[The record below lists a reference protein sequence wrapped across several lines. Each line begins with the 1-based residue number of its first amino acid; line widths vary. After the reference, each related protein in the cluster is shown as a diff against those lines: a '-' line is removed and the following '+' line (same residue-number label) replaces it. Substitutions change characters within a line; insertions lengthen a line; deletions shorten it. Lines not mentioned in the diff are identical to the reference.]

1 MTRQTLNRGTTA
13 NDGTGD
19 TLRQAALKIEQN
31 FEEIYLKLGGDS
43 DVLMP
48 LISFDSDGILFE
60 GSVVNDFETKLT
72 VTNPTA
78 DRTVT
83 IPDHTGEVTL
93 NDATQ
98 TLSNKTVIDPIITA
112 PTILA
117 DSSDTFS
124 YSLVT
129 QEPVANRNIN
139 VPLLTDSDEITFN
152 NHAQTLTNKTLD
164 APVLNNPRI
173 GTEILDSNGNQ
184 YLELASSGSPV
195 NHFKIT
201 SNSTGNA
208 PVLSAVGGDTNIDFN
223 LSAKGTGGVKIQ
235 SKLKLDY
242 QEVTTSPATVDL
254 TKPLTF
260 FNGAISISASMANGT
275 EKGEVKH
282 LINQNSGVVTITPTS
297 LQGYTTVTLGINEA
311 CNLVWGGSSWVV
323 LNTSGDSDGG
333 ILA

>member
-43 DVLMP
+43 SVLMP
-48 LISFDSDGILFE
+48 LVSFDSDGILFE
-60 GSVVNDFETKLT
+60 GTTVDDFETKLT
-72 VTNPTA
+72 AVDPTA

-98 TLSNKTVIDPIITA
+98 TLSNKTVIDPVITA
-112 PTILA
+112 PSILA
-117 DSSDTFS
+117 DSSDSFS

-129 QEPVANRNIN
+129 QEPAANRNIN

-152 NHAQTLTNKTLD
+152 SHTQTLSNKTLN

-173 GTEILDSNGNQ
+173 GTEIQDSAGNQ

-201 SNSTGNA
+201 SNATGNA
-208 PVLSAVGGDTNIDFN
+208 PTLSAVGGDTNIDFN

-242 QEVTTSPATVDL
+242 QQLTGSGAVDL
-254 TKPLTF
+254 SKPLTF
-260 FNGAISISASMANGT
+260 FNGGGSITATMPNGT
-275 EKGEVKH
+275 EKGEIKY
-282 LINQNSGVVTITPTS
+282 LINQNSGPATITPTS
-297 LQGYTTVTLGINEA
+297 LQNFTTITLGVDESCTLI
-311 CNLVWGGSSWVV
+311 WGGTAWVV
-323 LNTSGDSDGG
+323 LNTGGDSDGG

>member
-98 TLSNKTVIDPIITA
+98 TLSNKTVIDPVITA
-112 PTILA
+112 PSILA
-117 DSSDTFS
+117 DSSDTYG

-129 QEPVANRNIN
+129 QEPAADRNIN

-152 NHAQTLTNKTLD
+152 SHTQTLTNKTLT
-164 APVLNNPRI
+164 APLLINPKV
-173 GTEILDSNGNQ
+173 GTEIQDSNGNQ

-201 SNSTGNA
+201 SNATGNA

-223 LSAKGTGGVKIQ
+223 LSAKGTGGIKVQ

-242 QEVTTSPATVDL
+242 QQLTANGAVDL
-254 TKPLTF
+254 NKPLTF
-260 FNGAISISASMANGT
+260 FNAGGAIAITMANGT

-282 LINQNSGVVTITPTS
+282 LINQNSGVATITPTS
-297 LQGYTTVTLGINEA
+297 LQNYSTITLGVDEA
-311 CNLVWGGSSWVV
+311 CTLVWGGTSWIVM
-323 LNTSGDSDGG
+323 NTSGDSDGG